1 MYRNLSNYLLTKY
14 YYFMRCNYYEYLFN
28 NSCSYCQY
36 NSNSNSVSIYKKL
49 EKKQILLFI
58 AISFAI
64 MYILISIVYWFSGFG
79 IEKNIHE
86 ASKNF
91 VLYIF
96 VPVNVILTIPYFAS
110 QYMKLKENVIKKNN
124 FANKITI
131 IGIILLTVLVAEFF
145 YFKKIQKK
153 ITSINE
159 VTQNN
164 IELNNDNKEKTTT
177 DGYNIYNGESNSILE
192 NDVIVTLENTMLENY
207 IITNT
212 TD

>member
-1 MYRNLSNYLLTKY
+1 MNIYLTIAAAIANIIAIAIVY
-14 YYFMRCNYYEYLFN
+14 QF
-28 NSCSYCQY
+28 
-36 NSNSNSVSIYKKL
+36 IKKL